1 MGLDQYAHAKW
12 DGIEEQEQ
20 IAYWRK
26 HPSLNAYMEELYY
39 KKNNLGDAP
48 GGLEE
53 VGDGTIIRHTTMD
66 SKFNCDNVELGKE
79 DVDNLAV
86 LIKNNLLPK
95 ATGFF
100 WGTEASEEYK
110 EEDLEFIENARKVL
124 DDGGKVIYHCW
135 W

>member
-20 IAYWRK
+20 LCYWRK
-26 HPSLNAYMEELYY
+26 HPNLNAWMEELYY
-39 KKNNLGDAP
+39 KKNNLSDPP

-53 VGDGTIIRHTTMD
+53 VGDGTIIRHTSMA
-66 SKFNCDNVELGKE
+66 SQFNCENVELNEE
-79 DVDNLAV
+79 DLDNLAV
-86 LIKNNLLPK
+86 LVKNNILPK

-100 WGTEASEEYK
+100 WGSDSDEEYK
-110 EEDLEFIENARKVL
+110 ERDLEFIENARKVL
-124 DDGGKVIYHCW
+124 SDGGKVLYHCW